1 MYQGNKVGCMA
12 PARELL
18 SNEQS
23 EGDKRAGSHNP
34 LYSGVQYTI
43 F

>member
-1 MYQGNKVGCMA
+1 MQQRNKVGCEL
-12 PARELL
+12 PVREL
-18 SNEQS
+18 SHERS

-34 LYSGVQYTI
+34 LYLRVQYTI